1 MFTAIPWSEFVA
13 CRDFPGWLLQVRR
26 PKSVGDL
33 WGEIR
38 EIRFN
43 GRELEVALSWTAKSD
58 PRRGEVEKTG
68 SVEPVIILPEADGP
82 VYTVHVAFAVRD
94 MHTGCECYI
103 RHPRIAL
110 PARGRRRA

>member
-1 MFTAIPWSEFVA
+1 MFTAIPWADFVA
-13 CRDFPGWLLQVRR
+13 CRELSGMLLQVRR
-26 PKSVGDL
+26 PKRIGDL

-38 EIRFN
+38 EIGFN
-43 GRELEVALSWTAKSD
+43 GRELVVSLSWTAKSD
-58 PRRGEVEKTG
+58 PRDGEVEKTG

-82 VYTVHVAFAVRD
+82 VYTAHVAFALRD

-110 PARGRRRA
+110 PTHARRRA